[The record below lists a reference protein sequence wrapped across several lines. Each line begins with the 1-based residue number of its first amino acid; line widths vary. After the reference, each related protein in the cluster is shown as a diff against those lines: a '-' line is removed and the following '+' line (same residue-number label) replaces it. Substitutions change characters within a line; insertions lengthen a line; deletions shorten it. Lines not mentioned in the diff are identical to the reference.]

1 MEVSVEVRQLQVK
14 NTTKSKLSETQIA
27 KLRAI
32 RPTCAS
38 CGLPAKVDCHNA
50 CAYIFGRVA
59 VTTALPPEVAF
70 NEDQQFSLSVPV
82 CEDGRNFGKQRAKM
96 CWFGSARC
104 AELFL
109 MLHGHCKGT
118 DRKTPIGNGERL
130 LMFLGG
136 ADVVKTRKKRV
147 RASTLA
153 KSLLAAKYNGQTAI
167 SGQSSPFETNDL
179 V

>member
-1 MEVSVEVRQLQVK
+1 MEINVEVRQEQIK
-14 NTTKSKLSETQIA
+14 SATKSRLSETQIA

-59 VTTALPPEVAF
+59 VTTALPPETAF
-70 NEDQQFSLSVPV
+70 NEDHQFSISVPV
-82 CEDGRNFGKQRAKM
+82 YEEGKNFGKQKSRT
-96 CWFGSARC
+96 CWFGSVRC

-109 MLHGHCKGT
+109 MLHGHCKGA
-118 DRKTPIGNGERL
+118 DKKTPIGNGERL

-136 ADVVKTRKKRV
+136 TDVVKTRKKRV

-153 KSLLAAKYNGQTAI
+153 KSLLAAKYDGQTTI
-167 SGQSSPFETNDL
+167 FGQSNSL
-179 V
+179 

>member
-38 CGLPAKVDCHNA
+38 CGLPARVDCHNA
-50 CAYIFGRVA
+50 CAYIFGRVG
-59 VTTALPPEVAF
+59 VTTSLPAEIAF
-70 NEDQQFSLSVPV
+70 NEDHQFSLSVPV
-82 CEDGRNFGKQRAKM
+82 YEDGRNFGKQKAKT
-96 CWFGSARC
+96 CWFGSVRC

-109 MLHGHCKGT
+109 ILHGHCKGT
-118 DRKTPIGNGERL
+118 DKKTPIGNGERL
-130 LMFLGG
+130 VMFLGG
-136 ADVVKTRKKRV
+136 AEVVKGRKKRV

-153 KSLLAAKYNGQTAI
+153 KSLLAAKYDVQTPIFRQAN
-167 SGQSSPFETNDL
+167 SL
-179 V
+179 

>member
-1 MEVSVEVRQLQVK
+1 MEISIEVRDQVK
-14 NTTKSKLSETQIA
+14 STTKSRLSEVQIA

-59 VTTALPPEVAF
+59 LTTALPPEIAF
-70 NEDQQFSLSVPV
+70 NEDHQFSLSVPV
-82 CEDGRNFGKQRAKM
+82 YEDSRNFGKQKAKT
-96 CWFGSARC
+96 CWFGSVRC

-109 MLHGHCKGT
+109 MLHGHCEGADK
-118 DRKTPIGNGERL
+118 KTPIGNGERL
-130 LMFLGG
+130 LVFLGG
-136 ADVVKTRKKRV
+136 TEVGKERKKRV

-153 KSLLAAKYNGQTAI
+153 KSLLAAKYDGQTTI
-167 SGQSSPFETNDL
+167 SGQAKSL
-179 V
+179 